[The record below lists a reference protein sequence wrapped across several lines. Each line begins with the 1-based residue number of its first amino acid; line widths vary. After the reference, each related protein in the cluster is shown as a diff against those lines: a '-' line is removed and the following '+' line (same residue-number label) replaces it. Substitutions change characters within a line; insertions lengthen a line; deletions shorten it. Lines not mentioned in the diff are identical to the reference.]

1 MDAHPGAGTG
11 GSTGV
16 AVHSG
21 PAAGGGAQAA
31 RPGCTGALTSVW
43 SGRGRSLQVRFFVCL
58 DDGELVFITGNVNE
72 FFIVIL
78 NAIA

>member
-1 MDAHPGAGTG
+1 MDAHPG
-11 GSTGV
+11 
-16 AVHSG
+16 
-21 PAAGGGAQAA
+21 PAAARAWPCTVVQRQAGGGAQAA

-43 SGRGRSLQVRFFVCL
+43 SGRGRSLQVSLFVCL